1 MAGVW
6 ASIFGW
12 MACAA
17 VFERIKERRRTEKLR
32 RLLPSGENDEELSR
46 EGRGSIASALHKRP
60 SALRRQRAKDRLEM
74 QRHIPEMVDAIA
86 LGMRA
91 GLSFESAFGLYCER
105 FDDALSRKCRRACA
119 SWESGLVARDAALR
133 SLAEEVDVP
142 VMTRFVGNAIRCLRY
157 GSPMSRVF
165 DSIASEARS
174 CYRSQMEEMVAKA
187 PVKML
192 MPTAGLILPAMLIVV
207 MGPVL
212 LEFI

>member
-12 MACAA
+12 VACAA

-46 EGRGSIASALHKRP
+46 EGRGSIASALRKRP
-60 SALRRQRAKDRLEM
+60 SVLRRQRAKDRLEM
-74 QRHIPEMVDAIA
+74 QRHIPEMVDAIT

-105 FDDALSRKCRRACA
+105 FDDELSRKCRRACA
-119 SWESGLVARDAALR
+119 SWESGLVARDTALR
-133 SLAEEVDVP
+133 LLAEEVDVP

-165 DSIASEARS
+165 DSIASEARN